1 MTSIV
6 LTQYGGTILGPIA
19 KLIGVMINYLYIGLS
34 HIGIENIGITIILF
48 TFVVYML
55 LLPLTYK
62 QQKFS
67 KLNGQMSPELQKIQ
81 KKYAGQKDQAS
92 RLAMQ
97 QETQAVYDKYGV
109 SPTGSCL
116 PILIQ
121 FPIML
126 AVYRV
131 VMNIPAYVTSVKSVY
146 TPVVKDVMSVK
157 GYDTILKNL
166 VDELGIK
173 RLTLHFDGTTKEAA
187 NSVIDILYKFSESGW
202 KAFNEAFPAFAD
214 DISSLQHSL
223 HGLNNFLGLD
233 ISWSPMESLKLHAAD
248 GKYGLVAL
256 AILLPLVSAF
266 TQWIGMKLSMS
277 AQGDAMKDNP
287 AMKNMQAMN
296 MFMPIFSI
304 ILVFTS
310 PIGLGVYWIAG
321 AVVRAVQQF
330 FLNKHFDKLD
340 FDKIIE
346 DNREKAEAK
355 RAKREGY
362 VKSAI
367 SQNGK
372 LNTKRIVSPSER
384 DEALRESEEL
394 KQNAK
399 PGSMASKANLVRDYN
414 NRNNN

>member
-1 MTSIV
+1 LTNIV

-19 KLIGVMINYLYIGLS
+19 KAIGVIINYLYIGLS
-34 HIGIENIGITIILF
+34 HIGIENISITIILF
-48 TFVVYML
+48 TIIVYML
-55 LLPLTYK
+55 LFPLTYK

-67 KLNGQMSPELQKIQ
+67 KLNGKMSPELQKIQ

-131 VMNIPAYVTSVKSVY
+131 VMNIPAYVTSVKAVY
-146 TPVVKDVMSVK
+146 NPVVKDVMSVK

-173 RLTLHFDGTTKEAA
+173 RLTLHFDGTAKEAA

-202 KAFNEAFPAFAD
+202 KAFTEAFPAFTD
-214 DISSLQHSL
+214 DITSLQKSL

-233 ISWSPMESLKLHAAD
+233 ISWSPMESLKLHVAD
-248 GKYGLVAL
+248 GKIGLVAL

-266 TQWIGMKLSMS
+266 TQWLGMKLSMS
-277 AQGDAMKDNP
+277 AQEEAMKDNP
-287 AMKNMQAMN
+287 AMQNMKAMN

>member
-1 MTSIV
+1 MTNIV

-19 KLIGVMINYLYIGLS
+19 KAIGVIINYLYIGLS
-34 HIGIENIGITIILF
+34 HIGIENISITIILF
-48 TFVVYML
+48 TFIVYML
-55 LLPLTYK
+55 LFPLTYK

-67 KLNGQMSPELQKIQ
+67 KLNGKMSPELQKIQ

-131 VMNIPAYVTSVKSVY
+131 VMNIPAYVTSVKAVY
-146 TPVVKDVMSVK
+146 NPVVKDVMSVK

-173 RLTLHFDGTTKEAA
+173 RLTLHFDGTPKEAA
-187 NSVIDILYKFSESGW
+187 NSVIDVLYKFSESGW
-202 KAFNEAFPAFAD
+202 KAFTEAFPAFSD
-214 DISSLQHSL
+214 DIASLQKSL

-233 ISWSPMESLKLHAAD
+233 ISWSPMETLKLHVSD
-248 GKYGLVAL
+248 GKIGLVAL

-266 TQWIGMKLSMS
+266 TQWLGMKLSMS
-277 AQGDAMKDNP
+277 AQEEAMKDNP
-287 AMKNMQAMN
+287 AMQNMKAMN
-296 MFMPIFSI
+296 MFMPVFSI

-346 DNREKAEAK
+346 ENKEKAEAK

-384 DEALRESEEL
+384 DEALKESEEM
-394 KQNAK
+394 KKNAK
-399 PGSMASKANLVRDYN
+399 PGSMASKANLVQDYN